1 MEYCQKVVYVVTPAF
16 YFTQQENLIL
26 KPLKNCDKPSKG
38 RWKKAYQAT
47 KHNRVESMRAGNIG
61 NLKRAMAALYILNI
75 YYRDEKFD
83 VGTIVKADPLDARLG
98 SEIFSVSLAHA
109 EKMQICRRNE

>member
-1 MEYCQKVVYVVTPAF
+1 
-16 YFTQQENLIL
+16 
-26 KPLKNCDKPSKG
+26 
-38 RWKKAYQAT
+38 
-47 KHNRVESMRAGNIG
+47 
-61 NLKRAMAALYILNI
+61 MAALYILNI